1 MDIKKAINSINI
13 DFDKIVDPAIRG
25 IIIQLLNIIE
35 AQAQEIQLLRAENQE
50 LRNEINHLKGE
61 QGRPS
66 IRPQKKGSRNI
77 SSENERKG
85 RKKKKFKK
93 SKGKKHKIKVDR
105 IVVCKV
111 DETELPSDAIF
122 KGYKTV
128 LVQDISIQ
136 TDNVE
141 FKKELYYSPSLNRIF
156 LAPLPDGYQGEF
168 GPNVKALIVSLHYAY
183 KMTEPAIVELLR
195 DHDLFISA
203 ASISRIITDKHDLFH
218 QEKKDIV
225 QAGLP
230 STIYQQMDDTG
241 ARVNGKN
248 YYTHILC
255 NEFYTAYFTR
265 ARKDRLTILE
275 ILMQGELSFKF
286 DELSYALMEYMGLPN
301 KMLSQLKKQSP
312 NSVVNRQGAGI
323 LLSKLFPSLRKNHKN
338 RRIILEACAIAA
350 YQQSPNAISILLTD
364 DAPQFKSITEQLALC
379 WVHDGRHYKKLDPA
393 VPQHRIQLDC
403 FLDQYW
409 AYYHRLLDYKQSPR
423 SSLAKRL
430 SSDFDVL
437 FSLKTGYEQ
446 LDDRIEKTRFKK
458 NSLLLVLKYPS
469 IPLHNNTSELG
480 ARSQARYRDISFQTK
495 NMKGT
500 KGKDTFMTIVAT
512 AKKLGINAFHYI
524 LDRISRRLEMPSL
537 ASLIGANVGSSP

>member
-255 NEFYTAYFTR
+255 NEFYTAYFT
-265 ARKDRLTILE
+265 
-275 ILMQGELSFKF
+275 
-286 DELSYALMEYMGLPN
+286 GL
-301 KMLSQLKKQSP
+301 
-312 NSVVNRQGAGI
+312 G
-323 LLSKLFPSLRKNHKN
+323 
-338 RRIILEACAIAA
+338 
-350 YQQSPNAISILLTD
+350 
-364 DAPQFKSITEQLALC
+364 
-379 WVHDGRHYKKLDPA
+379 
-393 VPQHRIQLDC
+393 
-403 FLDQYW
+403 
-409 AYYHRLLDYKQSPR
+409 
-423 SSLAKRL
+423 
-430 SSDFDVL
+430 
-437 FSLKTGYEQ
+437 KT
-446 LDDRIEKTRFKK
+446 
-458 NSLLLVLKYPS
+458 
-469 IPLHNNTSELG
+469 
-480 ARSQARYRDISFQTK
+480 A
-495 NMKGT
+495 
-500 KGKDTFMTIVAT
+500 
-512 AKKLGINAFHYI
+512 
-524 LDRISRRLEMPSL
+524 
-537 ASLIGANVGSSP
+537 